1 MGKSLVSCFFETR
14 CMFCVRHSV
23 VHAPFFVKSVHEIVA
38 DKLTGIARSKSLT
51 VKFNMDCGTRNPLD
65 RSIFD

>member
-1 MGKSLVSCFFETR
+1 
-14 CMFCVRHSV
+14 MFCVRHSV

>member
-1 MGKSLVSCFFETR
+1 VYVLCPPECTA
-14 CMFCVRHSV
+14 CT
-23 VHAPFFVKSVHEIVA
+23 FFVKSVHEIVA